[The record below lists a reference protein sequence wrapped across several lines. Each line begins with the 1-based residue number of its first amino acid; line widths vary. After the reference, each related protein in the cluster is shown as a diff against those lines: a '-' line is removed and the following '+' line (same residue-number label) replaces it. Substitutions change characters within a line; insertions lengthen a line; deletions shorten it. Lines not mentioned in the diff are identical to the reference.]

1 MVGRIDMLSP
11 FGKSVRKLR
20 IDLEISLKNLAEL
33 LGKTSSYISA
43 IETGKRP
50 VTSDILEQ
58 IINQLKPS
66 TEMEK
71 ELRKNA
77 ELSQTSVEVNLQGK
91 NQTAREAALL
101 FARNFDDLNN
111 EDYENLKRLLEK

>member
-1 MVGRIDMLSP
+1 
-11 FGKSVRKLR
+11 
-20 IDLEISLKNLAEL
+20 
-33 LGKTSSYISA
+33 
-43 IETGKRP
+43 
-50 VTSDILEQ
+50 
-58 IINQLKPS
+58 
-66 TEMEK
+66 MEK

>member
-1 MVGRIDMLSP
+1 MLSP

-20 IDLEISLKNLAEL
+20 IDLEVSLKALAES

-50 VTSDILEQ
+50 VTTDILEQ
-58 IINQLKPS
+58 IINRLKPN

>member
-1 MVGRIDMLSP
+1 MLSP

-20 IDLEISLKNLAEL
+20 IDLEVSLKNLAES

-50 VTSDILEQ
+50 VTNDILEK
-58 IINQLKPS
+58 IIIFLKPN

-77 ELSQTSVEVNLQGK
+77 ELSQISVEVNLQGK

>member
-1 MVGRIDMLSP
+1 MLSP